1 MAGPRKPDGR
11 SPSGPRPQRGDDEDV
26 THSGDTTFV
35 PGLTEGDDELT
46 GVSRAPAAAADPG
59 FDVDVE
65 VFVTPLARP
74 SLSGA
79 YAPIVQAERSASW
92 APAPA
97 PVPDEEDPGPLFE
110 PLPEMSAEIWQAGV
124 RALVNVPEEI
134 APPPDEEAY
143 WRDLGGLL
151 VDELAL
157 TEEPAARAEL
167 MLSASRVAEL
177 LADGPMA
184 LRLVDDALAIAPD
197 APEAWRTRARLLE
210 GRGDF
215 DGAHEAWR
223 QLRALSPAD
232 ERAAY
237 TALDGEWTLARRGAL
252 DGLEGPSL
260 DAVPDGPA
268 RALAEAEIAL
278 LRGTP
283 SEVAGALEQAAFG
296 AGGALGAA
304 LLEAAARFHEVS
316 GDAAA
321 AAEQRFVAARM
332 DAGNAAPP
340 LGRLRDAARLSPA
353 EAEAA
358 LAELRADLPPSAL
371 AAAVA
376 RWAASLARARGDAAL
391 ARELLA
397 GPIAGEGAPLSA
409 ALLRDRMDLALELGV
424 PFDEE
429 TRAAALAAA
438 TTPVAFALASL
449 REATSAALSGDA
461 VASLDRLA
469 EGTAALPEALPLGL
483 LAEDLSRADVDA
495 ASRARALALWLGADP
510 ARRAPA
516 ALALADAIDARGDA
530 GAELAA
536 RAALQTAIEAAP
548 GAAIF
553 WSIAARDARAGRTGD
568 AAATL
573 AFGAEAWA
581 GSRLGAPL
589 AERAAELAALAAPG
603 AALPQL
609 HGLAAPGAAELE
621 RLLTIARTVVRDA
634 PSADQHAWLTDQASV
649 LTDLR
654 TRAAWWLRRAQALP
668 PDSGDE
674 RPSCLDA
681 ALEKAPAHPVALAL
695 LLGDPAVSPVH
706 AATALATAAAA
717 TERPALRYA
726 AAQLAALADQRG
738 AARDLAA
745 ELVTAVPA
753 PAAVELMIE
762 LARLAGG
769 SVAAAGFVARLP
781 PDAGDV
787 AQALRVSEAL
797 ETLGESARAVSAL
810 ERLTGGPLDADARRA
825 VARLEG
831 RSPGEGLPLELF
843 AAPDDEEAARAV
855 EALARL
861 RRAAEQARAGDV
873 VWALEHEPPAES
885 AALPDTLFLAGLLAG
900 PASPEGRAAA
910 LFARAFEEGGS
921 NGQLAWAMHAAETAP
936 APALRARALER
947 AAERSGGGVGAASF
961 LREAAAAHAR
971 AGAPQASMRCL
982 AAAAAADPE
991 HLPSLTALRRATA
1004 AAHDLGATIEACAW
1018 EARVLRDQA
1027 ARVAGLLRAAELARF
1042 EAPAPEGGAPAR
1054 AVALYREAL
1063 EIEPANEAAFSG
1075 LRALLEGGGDHG
1087 ALADA
1092 LAARILVARNP
1103 FEITALRLARA
1114 ELLAGPLGDRAGA
1127 KAELETILNKEPQ
1140 HARALARLSDL
1151 EFEDGAFAAAGELY
1165 LRRALVERAPDV
1177 LRETLLRLGRIY
1189 TKHVPDAKRA
1199 IGAYAR
1205 VLQTEAENHEALAA
1219 LSDLYVETGDTKNAL
1234 AVTEALVPREAD
1246 PARKLAALVR
1256 CGQLHER
1263 AGELRQAGARFRK
1276 AADAA
1281 PRDLTAVTE
1290 LARFLERARDPV
1302 GRRALLDHSVGL
1314 LRHDVERG
1322 RFDATTLRTLVP
1334 LLQARGRV
1342 RAAAAAAQVLAAV
1355 GDDPTAV
1362 NTWAAPPPRGRRL
1375 AALARPELDE
1385 RSFPPALLPGM
1396 RHIFRLVGPL
1406 LAKGQPDL
1414 ARHGLAKNDRLP
1426 RGQAARD
1433 VADGVAVELGVSDV
1447 DVFVRA
1453 AKPAGAALGP
1463 VRVEPGDRAALI
1475 IGAEVLA
1482 LGGHALRFAAA
1493 RGLRLVATHLDLVLA
1508 GTPEQAGALL
1518 GGVIRQFVPEFR
1530 HAEVRDLLLEPE
1542 AERIAKLLPR
1552 KLKPEVMPF
1561 AIESAGAFSLEALH
1575 AAVRDGANA
1584 VGLLACGD
1592 LAASLAVV
1600 ISGRTQTLSL
1610 AEVAG
1615 HPEALALLRFAL
1627 SDDYDEMAEAME

>member
-1 MAGPRKPDGR
+1 MAGPRNPGGR
-11 SPSGPRPQRGDDEDV
+11 PPSGQRPPEDEDV

-35 PGLTEGDDELT
+35 PGLIEGDDELT
-46 GVSRAPAAAADPG
+46 GVSRAPAEAA

-65 VFVTPLARP
+65 VFVAPLARP
-74 SLSGA
+74 PLSGA

-92 APAPA
+92 SAPA

-110 PLPEMSAEIWQAGV
+110 PLPEMSADIWQAGV
-124 RALVNVPEEI
+124 RALVSVPEEI
-134 APPPDEEAY
+134 APPPHDEAY

-177 LADGPMA
+177 LADGAMA
-184 LRLVDDALAIAPD
+184 LRLVDDVLGLAPD
-197 APEAWRTRARLLE
+197 APEAWRARARLLE
-210 GRGDF
+210 GGGDF
-215 DGAHEAWR
+215 EGAHEAWR
-223 QLRALSPAD
+223 QLRARVPDD
-232 ERAAY
+232 EAPAY
-237 TALDGEWTLARRGAL
+237 TALDGEWTLARRGSL

-268 RALAEAEIAL
+268 RALAEAEMAL

-296 AGGALGAA
+296 AGGAPGAA

-340 LGRLRDAARLSPA
+340 LGRLRDAARLPPA

-358 LAELRADLPPSAL
+358 LSELRADLPPSAL

-376 RWAASLARARGDAAL
+376 RWSASLARARGDVTL
-391 ARELLA
+391 ARDLLS

-409 ALLRDRMDLALELGV
+409 ALLRDRIDLALELGA

-429 TRAAALAAA
+429 TRAAAMAAA

-449 REATSAALSGDA
+449 REATSAALAGDA

-469 EGTAALPEALPLGL
+469 EGTAALPDALPLGL

-495 ASRARALALWLGADP
+495 ASRERALALWLGADP

-516 ALALADAIDARGDA
+516 ALALADTIDARGDA
-530 GAELAA
+530 DAELAA

-573 AFGAEAWA
+573 AFGAEAWS

-589 AERAAELAALAAPG
+589 SERAAELAALAAPG

-609 HGLAAPGAAELE
+609 HGLATPGAAELE

-634 PSADQHAWLTDQASV
+634 PSADQHAWLTDQVSV
-649 LTDLR
+649 FTDLR

-695 LLGDPAVSPVH
+695 LLGDPAVSPAH

-717 TERPALRYA
+717 TDRPAFRYA
-726 AAQLAALADQRG
+726 AAQLAALAEQRS

-753 PAAVELMIE
+753 PAAVELMVE

-769 SVAAAGFVARLP
+769 AVAAAGFVARLSP
-781 PDAGDV
+781 AAGDA

-810 ERLTGGPLDADARRA
+810 ERLSGGPLDADARRA
-825 VARLEG
+825 GARLEG
-831 RSPGEGLPLELF
+831 RSPGAGLPLELF
-843 AAPDDEEAARAV
+843 AAPDDEEAARAT
-855 EALARL
+855 EALANL

-885 AALPDTLFLAGLLAG
+885 APLPDALFFAGL
-900 PASPEGRAAA
+900 ASADARGASA
-910 LFARAFEEGGS
+910 LFARAFEEGGAD
-921 NGQLAWAMHAAETAP
+921 GRLEWATRAAETA
-936 APALRARALER
+936 ADAALAARAFER
-947 AAERSGGGVGAASF
+947 AASLSGGGVGAAAF
-961 LREAAAAHAR
+961 LRAAAAEHAR
-971 AGAPQASMRCL
+971 AGDADATARCL
-982 AAAAAADPE
+982 RAAVAADPE
-991 HLPSLTALRRATA
+991 HLPSLTALRRASA
-1004 AAHDLGATIEACAW
+1004 AARDLGATIEACAW
-1018 EARVLRDQA
+1018 EARVVRDPA

-1042 EAPAPEGGAPAR
+1042 EAPAVEGGAPAR
-1054 AVALYREAL
+1054 AVALFREAL
-1063 EIEPANEAAFSG
+1063 EIEPANEAAFAG
-1075 LRALLEGGGDHG
+1075 LRALLEAGAEGA
-1087 ALADA
+1087 ALAEA

-1114 ELLAGPLGDRAGA
+1114 ELLAGPLSDRAGA
-1127 KAELETILNKEPQ
+1127 KAELETILHKEPQ

-1199 IGAYAR
+1199 VGAYAR
-1205 VLQTEAENHEALAA
+1205 VLQTEADNHEALAA

-1234 AVTEALVPREAD
+1234 AVTEALIPRETE

-1256 CGQLHER
+1256 CGQLHEK
-1263 AGELRQAGARFRK
+1263 AGDLRHAGARFRQ

-1322 RFDATTLRTLVP
+1322 RFDVTTLRTLVP

-1342 RAAAAAAQVLAAV
+1342 RAAAAAAQVLAAL

-1362 NTWAAPPPRGRRL
+1362 RTWAAPPPRGRRL
-1375 AALARPELDE
+1375 AALARPEVDE

-1396 RHIFRLVGPL
+1396 RHVFRLVGPL

-1433 VADGVAVELGVSDV
+1433 VADGVAVELGVADV

-1530 HAEVRDLLLEPE
+1530 HAEVRDILLEPE
-1542 AERIAKLLPR
+1542 AERVAKLLPR

-1592 LAASLAVV
+1592 LAAALAVV
-1600 ISGRTQTLSL
+1600 VSGTSPSL
-1610 AEVAG
+1610 ALGELAA